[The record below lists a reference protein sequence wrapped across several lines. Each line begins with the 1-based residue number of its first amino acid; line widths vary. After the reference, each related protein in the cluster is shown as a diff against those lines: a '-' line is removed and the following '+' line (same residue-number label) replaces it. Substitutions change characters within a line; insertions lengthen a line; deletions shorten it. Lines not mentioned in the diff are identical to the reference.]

1 MNNEKAHPHLRD
13 DSGMTLRDYFAADY
27 ASVAIRF
34 RLATRHGHQGHCTR
48 RIQDGRRN
56 DEGERERRMSF
67 RSTTVKYIKDILRS
81 KTISEV
87 IYAELQEAHLRKLE
101 AETASEYAHAAIQ
114 YNEQRIARLMAR
126 LTEHTEEG
134 EYA

>member
-1 MNNEKAHPHLRD
+1 MN
-13 DSGMTLRDYFAADY
+13 
-27 ASVAIRF
+27 F
-34 RLATRHGHQGHCTR
+34 R
-48 RIQDGRRN
+48 
-56 DEGERERRMSF
+56 E
-67 RSTTVKYIKDILRS
+67 TTVKYIKDILRS

-134 EYA
+134 DYA

>member
-1 MNNEKAHPHLRD
+1 
-13 DSGMTLRDYFAADY
+13 
-27 ASVAIRF
+27 
-34 RLATRHGHQGHCTR
+34 
-48 RIQDGRRN
+48 
-56 DEGERERRMSF
+56 MSF

-114 YNEQRIARLMAR
+114 YNEQRIARLLAR

-134 EYA
+134 DYA

>member
-1 MNNEKAHPHLRD
+1 
-13 DSGMTLRDYFAADY
+13 
-27 ASVAIRF
+27 
-34 RLATRHGHQGHCTR
+34 
-48 RIQDGRRN
+48 
-56 DEGERERRMSF
+56 MSF

-134 EYA
+134 DYA